1 MKTNNLTPVQW
12 FASKSEDLRGKLAL
26 GSISPIEY
34 YEELNNILKVALEME
49 KQQII
54 DAFKRG
60 TINEMNGIEE
70 LNSEQYYNK
79 TLTTKNK

>member
-1 MKTNNLTPVQW
+1 MEQKQTAVEYVVEKLEKFIPSGNQI
-12 FASKSEDLRGKLAL
+12 AIDL
-26 GSISPIEY
+26 
-34 YEELNNILKVALEME
+34 ILEKAKEME

-70 LNSEQYYNK
+70 INSEQYYNETFK
-79 TLTTKNK
+79 QD

>member
-1 MKTNNLTPVQW
+1 MKQTAVQLL
-12 FASKSEDLRGKLAL
+12 KQKLL
-26 GSISPIEY
+26 NDQQKFPIYNEY
-34 YEELNNILKVALEME
+34 INGILYDIDNQLLEME

-70 LNSEQYYNK
+70 INSEQYYNE
-79 TLTTKNK
+79 TFNK

>member
-1 MKTNNLTPVQW
+1 MEKTSVDYAVEKLEK
-12 FASKSEDLRGKLAL
+12 FISEGNQIVIDA
-26 GSISPIEY
+26 
-34 YEELNNILKVALEME
+34 ILEKAKEME

-70 LNSEQYYNK
+70 INSEQYYNETFK
-79 TLTTKNK
+79 KD

>member
-1 MKTNNLTPVQW
+1 MEKQTVVEWL
-12 FASKSEDLRGKLAL
+12 
-26 GSISPIEY
+26 
-34 YEELNNILKVALEME
+34 YEEIWKQFGFSCSSNILEKAKEME

-70 LNSEQYYNK
+70 INSEQYYNETFK
-79 TLTTKNK
+79 QD

>member
-1 MKTNNLTPVQW
+1 MKTAVEWLE
-12 FASKSEDLRGKLAL
+12 K
-26 GSISPIEY
+26 
-34 YEELNNILKVALEME
+34 ELKKIPFVKVDDVFEQAKEME

-70 LNSEQYYNK
+70 INSEQYYNETFK
-79 TLTTKNK
+79 KD

>member
-1 MKTNNLTPVQW
+1 MEKTAVELLIEQIK
-12 FASKSEDLRGKLAL
+12 SKADSLPYNTKENRIAKGIYVDCLMMAKQA
-26 GSISPIEY
+26 
-34 YEELNNILKVALEME
+34 KEME

-70 LNSEQYYNK
+70 INSEQYYNETFK
-79 TLTTKNK
+79 QD

>member
-1 MKTNNLTPVQW
+1 MEKQTAVEW
-12 FASKSEDLRGKLAL
+12 FYQRILAKD
-26 GSISPIEY
+26 IESVF
-34 YEELNNILKVALEME
+34 EKAKEME

-70 LNSEQYYNK
+70 INSEQYYNETFK
-79 TLTTKNK
+79 QD